1 MACLLIEEYRIQNT
15 EYRIQNTELDTVT
28 DNLKNKELEALISL
42 LDEPNEDIFKA
53 VYDRIFAHGKE
64 AVPVLESVWE
74 NAFDPLIQ
82 HRIEDLIHHIQ
93 FANLKKDLNEWSQFG
108 HHDLLQGTLL
118 ITKFQYPDLDEEVII
133 KKIGQLSQDVW
144 LELNQNL
151 TGLEKVKVINH
162 ILFDI
167 HKLAG
172 NLTNVNSADNFYINT
187 LLDSKK
193 GSPLILGMVYI
204 SIAQSLRIP
213 IYGVDLPRHFVLA
226 YTDEIMISPKDI
238 PEGDVLFY
246 INPFNKGAVFTKNE
260 IELFIK
266 QLKLERKDSYFIP
279 CNNKTIIRRMMNEL
293 INIYDQS
300 GNPDKRDEMTELL
313 GMID

>member
-1 MACLLIEEYRIQNT
+1 MEEKSQ
-15 EYRIQNTELDTVT
+15 
-28 DNLKNKELEALISL
+28 NKELNALISL
-42 LDEPNEDIFKA
+42 LDEPNEEIFQA
-53 VYDRIFAHGKE
+53 IRDRIFAHGKE
-64 AVPVLESVWE
+64 AVPVLENLWE
-74 NAFDPLIQ
+74 NTFNPLIQ
-82 HRIEDLIHHIQ
+82 QRIEDLIHIIQ
-93 FANLKKDLNEWSQFG
+93 FENLKKELNEWSQFG
-108 HHDLLQGTLL
+108 LHDLLRGTLL
-118 ITKFQYPDLDEEVII
+118 VTRFQYPDLDEDAII
-133 KKIGQLSQDVW
+133 KKIGSFSQDVW

-172 NLTNVNSADNFYINT
+172 NITNINSAENFYINN

-193 GSPLILGMVYI
+193 GSPLILGIIYI
-204 SIAQSLRIP
+204 SISQSLRVP

-226 YTDEIMISPKDI
+226 YTDEIMLTPRDI

-279 CNNKTIIRRMMNEL
+279 CDNKTIIRRMINEL
-293 INIYDQS
+293 IFIYDQS
-300 GNPDKRDEMTELL
+300 GNPVKRDEMTELL
-313 GMID
+313 GMVE

>member
-1 MACLLIEEYRIQNT
+1 MGKNAQ
-15 EYRIQNTELDTVT
+15 
-28 DNLKNKELEALISL
+28 NKELDALISL
-42 LDEPNEDIFKA
+42 MDEPNEEIFQA
-53 VYDRIFAHGKE
+53 VRDRIFAHGME
-64 AVPVLESVWE
+64 AVPVLENLWE
-74 NAFDPLIQ
+74 NTFDPLIQ
-82 HRIEDLIHHIQ
+82 HRIEDLIHVIQ
-93 FANLKKDLNEWSQFG
+93 FESLKKDLNEWAQFG

-118 ITKFQYPDLDEEVII
+118 VTKFQYPDLDEDAII
-133 KKIGQLSQDVW
+133 KKIGAFSQDVW

-172 NLTNVNSADNFYINT
+172 NITNINSAENFYINN

-193 GSPLILGMVYI
+193 GSPLILGIIYI
-204 SIAQSLRIP
+204 SISQSLRIP

-226 YTDEIMISPKDI
+226 YTDEIMLSQRDI

-279 CNNKTIIRRMMNEL
+279 CDNKTIIRRMMNEL
-293 INIYDQS
+293 IFIYDQS
-300 GNPDKRDEMTELL
+300 GNPVKRDEMTELL
-313 GMID
+313 GMVE

>member
-1 MACLLIEEYRIQNT
+1 MNQEPMAN
-15 EYRIQNTELDTVT
+15 NS
-28 DNLKNKELEALISL
+28 NNKELEALMSL
-42 LDEPNEDIFKA
+42 LDEPNEDVFLAIR
-53 VYDRIFAHGKE
+53 DRIFAHGKE
-64 AVPVLESVWE
+64 AVPILESAWE
-74 NAFDPLIQ
+74 NTFDQHIQ
-82 HRIEDLIHHIQ
+82 HRIEDLIHQIQ
-93 FANLKKDLNEWSQFG
+93 FDNLKKEMHEWSRFG
-108 HHDLLQGTLL
+108 HHDLMQGTLL
-118 ITKFQYPDLDEEVII
+118 VSKFQYPDLDENAII
-133 KKIGQLSQDVW
+133 KKIGQFSQDVW

-172 NLTNVNSADNFYINT
+172 NLTNINSADNFYINN

-193 GSPLILGMVYI
+193 GSPLILGVIYI

-226 YTDEIMISPKDI
+226 YTDEIMVMPRDI

-266 QLKLERKDSYFIP
+266 QLKLERKDSYFTP
-279 CNNKTIIRRMMNEL
+279 CDNKTIVRRMMKEL
-293 INIYDQS
+293 IYIYDQS
-300 GNPDKRDEMTELL
+300 GNQIKRDEMTELL
-313 GMID
+313 GMVE

>member
-1 MACLLIEEYRIQNT
+1 MTDKSRNT
-15 EYRIQNTELDTVT
+15 
-28 DNLKNKELEALISL
+28 ELEALISL
-42 LDEPNEDIFKA
+42 VDEPDEEIFRTIR
-53 VYDRIFAHGKE
+53 DRIFAHGKE
-64 AVPVLESVWE
+64 AVPPLEDLWE
-74 NAFDPLIQ
+74 NTFDPLIQ
-82 HRIEDLIHHIQ
+82 HRIEDLIHIIQ
-93 FANLKKDLNEWSQFG
+93 FENLKKEMNEWSQFG

-118 ITKFQYPDLDEEVII
+118 VTKFQYPDLDEDAII
-133 KKIGQLSQDVW
+133 KKIGTFSQDVW

-167 HKLAG
+167 HKLSG
-172 NLTNVNSADNFYINT
+172 NLTNINSADNFYINN
-187 LLDSKK
+187 LLDTKK
-193 GSPLILGMVYI
+193 GSPLILGIIYI
-204 SIAQSLRIP
+204 SISQSLRIP

-226 YTDEIMISPKDI
+226 YTDEILLAQRDI

-266 QLKLERKDSYFIP
+266 QLKLERKDSYFVP
-279 CNNKTIIRRMMNEL
+279 CDNKTIIRRMMNEL

-300 GNPDKRDEMTELL
+300 GNPGKRDEMTELL
-313 GMID
+313 GMVE